1 MRLKIKL
8 IQTYGCHKEKG
19 KMIKKSKRWKWDSV
33 MIKKIGGKHKNIWK
47 WREKKKKKELK
58 NKKTDE
64 KEKGLKG

>member
-47 WREKKKKKELK
+47 WRGKKKELK

>member
-47 WREKKKKKELK
+47 WREKKIKELK